1 MKRYKDITLF
11 VLMLCSFINLF
22 AQQEQNDDSHNEQV
36 TIISSFDPS
45 INQAY
50 KLNYSPDE
58 LSFNMDKPQFKYESL
73 NFDLSTQ
80 INIKP
85 IIPVVINADKR
96 TTSFNNSLRA
106 GVGSLFSPYL
116 DFRHSSGQRNSH
128 RLDLTIYQLSTFKN
142 IKNYSPSPELKAYT
156 NVNYRKFLSYHI
168 LGFALKYELR
178 SNRFYGFEPDD
189 YQGLNISETSLKQSY
204 NLAKAS
210 ISLKSN
216 YTSNKKLNHSA
227 KISTYYLFDKHNSS
241 ETFGG
246 VSMDLHKSFDL
257 TEVLDYQQLGIEAE
271 VKYYA
276 NKDSL
281 KSTNNFLVTATPYFK
296 SNYGKI
302 NFRIGLNFNFLS
314 SKSSDFYFYP
324 ILDANFSLIDDY
336 LTIYAGVD
344 GKIDNNSILKL
355 STANPWI
362 ESLINTEWLRRFDV
376 YGGIRGN
383 FSQKVNYSAKVY
395 WSKFKNMAFFVN
407 VQDGI
412 NPSLPF
418 NKFSAVYDGG
428 SLISFDGEITYSA
441 SKKLNILASIK
452 VYNYSLD
459 SLSEPFHKPSSILKF
474 GIKYMI
480 TSKISLWSDIY
491 YYGERIA
498 MNPNPN
504 INLNTI
510 KLDPFIDL
518 NIGVDY
524 TLTEN
529 FSVFLNLTNILN
541 NNYQRYL
548 YYPVQSI
555 QIMGGIAYR
564 F

>member
-1 MKRYKDITLF
+1 MKIFNYITFSALI
-11 VLMLCSFINLF
+11 LCSFVNLN
-22 AQQEQNDDSHNEQV
+22 AQQVKSDNSHNEQV

-58 LSFNMDKPQFKYESL
+58 LSFNMDKPEFKYESL

-80 INIKP
+80 INLKP

-96 TTSFNNSLRA
+96 TNNFNNSIRA
-106 GVGSLFSPYL
+106 GVGSLFSPYF
-116 DFRHSSGQRNSH
+116 DFRHSSGQRNTH
-128 RLDLTIYQLSTFKN
+128 RLDITIYQLSTFKD

-156 NVNYRKFLSYHI
+156 DINYRKFLRYHI
-168 LGFALKYELR
+168 LDFALKYELR
-178 SNRFYGFEPDD
+178 SNRFYGFDPDD
-189 YQGLNISETSLKQSY
+189 YQGINISESRLKQSY
-204 NLAKAS
+204 NLANVS
-210 ISLKSN
+210 ISLRSN
-216 YTSNKKLNHSA
+216 YSSNKKLNHSVG
-227 KISTYYLFDKHNSS
+227 ITTYYLFDKYNSS
-241 ETFGG
+241 EMYGG

-257 TEVLDYQQLGIEAE
+257 TEMLDYQLLGVEGE

-281 KSTNNFLVTATPYFK
+281 KSTNNFLVIATPYFK

-302 NFRIGLNFNFLS
+302 NFKIGLNFNFLS
-314 SKSSDFYFYP
+314 SNSSDFYFYP
-324 ILDANFSLIDDY
+324 ILDANLSLIDDY
-336 LTIYAGVD
+336 LTVYAGVD
-344 GKIDNNSILKL
+344 GNVDNNSILKL

-362 ESLINTEWLRRFDV
+362 ESLINTQWIRRFDA

-383 FSQKVNYSAKVY
+383 FSQKVNYSAKVS

-428 SLISFDGEITYSA
+428 SLFSFDGEVTYSA
-441 SKKLNILASIK
+441 SERLSILASIK
-452 VYNYSLD
+452 FYNYSLD
-459 SLSEPFHKPSSILKF
+459 SLSKPFNKPSNIVKF
-474 GIKYMI
+474 GISYMI
-480 TSKISLWSDIY
+480 TSKINLWTEVY

-498 MNPNPN
+498 MNPN
-504 INLNTI
+504 INFNTI

-524 TLTEN
+524 TLAEN
-529 FSVFLNLTNILN
+529 FSVFLNVTNVLN

-555 QIMGGIAYR
+555 QIMGGITYR